1 MTAKESVKNHDT
13 VGCYDLLE
21 KLAEGSMGVV
31 YKARHWETG
40 QIVAIKVL
48 SKDVAR
54 SPIVLKRFE
63 QEFRVASKL
72 DHPNVVKVLEYSAG
86 DNPFLV
92 MEYIDGESLGAK
104 LERGPL
110 PEEQALAVIIQIAH
124 GMHRAHRQGMIHRDI
139 KPDNILVTPDG
150 KAKLTDLGLAKDS
163 SDVATGLTKTGRGLG
178 TPNFM
183 APEQFRNAKN
193 ASIRCDIYSL
203 GATLYQ
209 MVTGELPFGVS
220 DPVQVM
226 MRKLK
231 NDVPSPRKLVPGLSE
246 RVDWAIRRAM
256 SADPNQ
262 RPASCREFVED
273 LTGQSTRMDPEDD
286 AEHNGADVWYMVYHD
301 GDGSVRTTSGDTA
314 TVRQALT
321 DGKLAAADTVRGSRS
336 KLGPFEPLHTFP
348 EFRDMVVQPA
358 PGPPLSEKS
367 CANFQK
373 MGGLTN
379 NGNDTIMPIGGEAPP
394 ASAAP
399 TIGPD
404 ADTVPPGGLP
414 ALPALPAAAPAKP
427 AEPAPHFHL
436 PGPSHKEPNRTL
448 DMVKN
453 VLIVLGTLILT
464 LVAVRYLMPVLATWF
479 K

>member
-1 MTAKESVKNHDT
+1 MTAKESVKNHET
-13 VGCYDLLE
+13 VGSYDLLE

-54 SPIVLKRFE
+54 NAVVLKRFE

-104 LERGPL
+104 LERSRL
-110 PEEQALAVIIQIAH
+110 PEEGALAIVIQVAH
-124 GMHRAHRQGMIHRDI
+124 GLHRAHRQGMVHRDI
-139 KPDNILVTPDG
+139 KPDNILVTPEG

-163 SDVATGLTKTGRGLG
+163 SDVSTGLTKTGRGLG

-209 MVTGELPFGVS
+209 MVTGALPFGVS

-231 NDVPSPRKLVPGLSE
+231 NELPPPRQFAPDLSE

-273 LTGQSTRMDPEDD
+273 LTGQSTRMDAEDD
-286 AEHNGADVWYMVYHD
+286 AEHNGADVWYMVFTD
-301 GDGSVRTTSGDTA
+301 GDGSVRTNSGDTA

-321 DGKLAAADTVRGSRS
+321 DGKLGAADTVRGSRS
-336 KLGPFEPLHTFP
+336 KLGPFEPLHTFA
-348 EFRDMVVQPA
+348 EFRDMVVQPME
-358 PGPPLSEKS
+358 GPPLSEKS

-373 MGGLTN
+373 MGGLSN
-379 NGNDTIMPIGGEAPP
+379 NGNDTIRPIGGEAPP
-394 ASAAP
+394 ATAAP

-414 ALPALPAAAPAKP
+414 ALPPLPAALPTSV
-427 AEPAPHFHL
+427 EPAPHFHL
-436 PGPSHKEPNRTL
+436 PAAHHKEPNRTL
-448 DMVKN
+448 DMLKN
-453 VLIVLGTLILT
+453 VFIVLGTLILT

>member
-1 MTAKESVKNHDT
+1 MTAKESVERQET
-13 VGCYDLLE
+13 IGSYDLLE

-31 YKARHWETG
+31 YKARHWETS

-54 SPIVLKRFE
+54 NPVVLKRFE

-104 LERGPL
+104 LERGGRL
-110 PEEQALAVIIQIAH
+110 PEEESLAIIIQVAH
-124 GMHRAHRQGMIHRDI
+124 GLHRAHRQGMIHRDI
-139 KPDNILVTPDG
+139 KPDNILVTPEG

-163 SDVATGLTKTGRGLG
+163 SDGATGLTKTGRGLG
-178 TPNFM
+178 TPNYM

-231 NDVPSPRKLVPGLSE
+231 NELPPPRQTVPGLSE

-273 LTGQSTRMDPEDD
+273 LTGQSTRMDADDDPEHDG
-286 AEHNGADVWYMVYHD
+286 EDVWYMVFTD
-301 GDGSVRTTSGDTA
+301 DEAMVRTTSGDT
-314 TVRQALT
+314 TTMRQSLT
-321 DGKLAAADTVRGSRS
+321 DGQLGTPEAVRGSRS

-348 EFRDMVVQPA
+348 EFRDLVVQPA

-367 CANFQK
+367 SANFQK
-373 MGGLTN
+373 MGGLSN
-379 NGNDTIMPIGGEAPP
+379 NGNDTIMPIGESPAGTATTLGLSSADTLGPTGMPAPP
-394 ASAAP
+394 
-399 TIGPD
+399 
-404 ADTVPPGGLP
+404 LP
-414 ALPALPAAAPAKP
+414 APPPPEPAA
-427 AEPAPHFHL
+427 ETAPHFHL
-436 PGPSHKEPNRTL
+436 PAPAQKEPNRTL
-448 DMVKN
+448 ELVKN
-453 VLIVLGTLILT
+453 VVIVLGTLAMT
-464 LVAVRYLMPVLATWF
+464 VVAVRYLMPLLSHWF

>member
-1 MTAKESVKNHDT
+1 MTANNPVKTRDT
-13 VGCYDLLE
+13 IGNYDLLD

-31 YKARHWETG
+31 YKARHWQTS

-48 SKDVAR
+48 AKEVAHNA
-54 SPIVLKRFE
+54 VVQKRFE

-72 DHPNVVKVLEYSAG
+72 DHPNIVKVLEYSSG
-86 DNPFLV
+86 DNPFIV

-104 LERGPL
+104 LERVGKL
-110 PEEQALAVIIQIAH
+110 SEEESLAIVVQVAH
-124 GMHRAHRQGMIHRDI
+124 GLHRAHRQGLVHRDI

-150 KAKLTDLGLAKDS
+150 VAKLTDLGLAKDS

-209 MVTGELPFGVS
+209 TITGKLPFGVS

-231 NDVPSPRKLVPGLSE
+231 NELPPPRSLAAEVSE

-286 AEHNGADVWYMVYHD
+286 AEPDGEDMWYLVFTD
-301 GDGSVRTTSGDTA
+301 TDEIGRTSAGDTESMRK
-314 TVRQALT
+314 TLN
-321 DGKLAAADTVRGSRS
+321 DGQLGKPETVRGSRS

-348 EFRDMVVQPA
+348 EFRDLVVQPA

-367 CANFQK
+367 SANFQK
-373 MGGLTN
+373 ASRLQPQGPDGATRIGEPPPDTAETMGPTAAKTLG
-379 NGNDTIMPIGGEAPP
+379 PFPAVAPP
-394 ASAAP
+394 AAP
-399 TIGPD
+399 
-404 ADTVPPGGLP
+404 LRS
-414 ALPALPAAAPAKP
+414 
-427 AEPAPHFHL
+427 EPAPHFHFA
-436 PGPSHKEPNRTL
+436 GAHSVGDGPNRSMEL
-448 DMVKN
+448 VKN
-453 VLIVLGTLILT
+453 VLIVLATLIAT
-464 LVAVRYLMPVLATWF
+464 LVAVKYLMPVLANWL